1 MRLSAS
7 NTPISTPHGAHE
19 NTQSAPASLR
29 FCANGVKSEAAP
41 GTTTTGMV
49 SIPSSLA
56 CCSANSS
63 SMRESGM
70 SCAAKPTF
78 TFLPPDC
85 SLMKPSAMRLSHLEP
100 NDVVQK
106 ISGCAGGKASRG
118 DTPPPE
124 NQGGFL
130 TPPPGLYVL

>member
-1 MRLSAS
+1 MRWSAS

-29 FCANGVKSEAAP
+29 FWANGVKSEAAP

-49 SIPSSLA
+49 SIPSSRA

-63 SMRESGM
+63 SMRDSGI
-70 SCAAKPTF
+70 SCAAKPTL
-78 TFLPPDC
+78 TFFVPDC
-85 SLMKPSAMRLSHLEP
+85 SLMKPSAMRLSHLLP

-106 ISGCAGGKASRG
+106 ISGAAGGNASRG
-118 DTPPPE
+118 HTPPP
-124 NQGGFL
+124 NSSGVFVASASAI
-130 TPPPGLYVL
+130 TGL